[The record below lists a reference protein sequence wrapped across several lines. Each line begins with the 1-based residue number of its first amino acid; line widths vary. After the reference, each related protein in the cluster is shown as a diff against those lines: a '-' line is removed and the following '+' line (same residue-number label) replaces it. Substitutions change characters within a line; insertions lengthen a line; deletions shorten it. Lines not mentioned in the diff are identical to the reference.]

1 MSLVTFIDYCKK
13 FVDFQIDLSIKRES
27 FPLRTI
33 DCRYSWA
40 RRDADFDYDDNF
52 LEIYYD
58 SDDNHSDSDSNSDK
72 QTNCF
77 ASCVCYTVIR
87 TNLVFERYFQTS
99 KNAFLMYF
107 AKKLHVNSNTFFSV

>member
-77 ASCVCYTVIR
+77 ASSVCYTVIR

-107 AKKLHVNSNTFFSV
+107 TKKLHVNSNTFFSV